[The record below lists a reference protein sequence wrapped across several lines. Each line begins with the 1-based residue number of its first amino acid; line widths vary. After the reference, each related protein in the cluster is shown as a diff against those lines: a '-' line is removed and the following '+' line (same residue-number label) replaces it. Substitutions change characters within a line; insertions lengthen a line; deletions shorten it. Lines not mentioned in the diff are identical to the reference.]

1 LTLAKNKYMPSTD
14 ERAFFDRIRNEPGED
29 GPRLIYADWLD
40 ENGQSDRA
48 EFIRLQCALAR
59 LPDEEPG
66 RPELRERER
75 ILRDANEVRWAADLA
90 PLVSGWEFRRGVID
104 SVSVGTS
111 QFLTGGAAV
120 FDLAPVRKVR
130 VLDVGDRLQRLVQS
144 PLLAHIRELDFCGN
158 DLGNRGPVLLG
169 RSRHLTRLDALDLAV
184 TALGDHGLQALA
196 DSPVF
201 ASLRTLH
208 INGNDNARPGVRG
221 MRALADSPHL
231 AELVRL
237 DVSGNNLSEAAL
249 RTLFEG
255 RTTGK
260 LARLVLH
267 GNRLGDDGTAAL
279 VNSVAF
285 ARMVERDGAIDLR
298 RVEMG
303 PGGARAL
310 AEARAV
316 QSVESLDL
324 EGNFLGDAG
333 LSALADS
340 PHLTHLRVLSL
351 RENRIG
357 DKGVRA
363 LARSPLM
370 ATLRVLDLTD
380 NLITEDSQDRL
391 REASIDF
398 DWRGLQL
405 KVNSKHKRRAKN
417 IDSPHGHYRRP
428 LP

>member
-1 LTLAKNKYMPSTD
+1 MPSTD
-14 ERAFFDRIRNEPGED
+14 EHAFFDRIRNEPGED

-40 ENGQSDRA
+40 ENCQPDRA

-111 QFLTGGAAV
+111 QFLTGGAAI

-130 VLDVGDRLQRLVQS
+130 FIDVGDRMTRLVQS
-144 PLLAHIRELDFCGN
+144 PLLSDIRELDLCGN

-169 RSRHLTRLDALDLAV
+169 RSRHLTRLDALDLGV

-208 INGNDNARPGVRG
+208 INDNDYARPGVRG
-221 MRALADSPHL
+221 MRALAESASL
-231 AELVRL
+231 AELIRL

-255 RTTGK
+255 RATGK

-267 GNRLGDDGTAAL
+267 GNRLGDTGTAAL
-279 VNSVAF
+279 VGSPVF
-285 ARMVERDGAIDLR
+285 ARMVEQNGAIDLR
-298 RVEMG
+298 RLEMG
-303 PGGARAL
+303 PAGARAL
-310 AEARAV
+310 ADSPALEN
-316 QSVESLDL
+316 VESLDL

-333 LSALADS
+333 LAALAAS

-357 DKGVRA
+357 DNGARA

-370 ATLRVLDLTD
+370 KTLRVLDLMG
-380 NLITEDSQDRL
+380 NLITKDSQDRL
-391 REASIDF
+391 REASLEF
-398 DWRGLQL
+398 DWRGLVL
-405 KVNSKHKRRAKN
+405 KVDSEHKTRPRN
-417 IDSPHGHYRRP
+417 IDSPLGHYRRP